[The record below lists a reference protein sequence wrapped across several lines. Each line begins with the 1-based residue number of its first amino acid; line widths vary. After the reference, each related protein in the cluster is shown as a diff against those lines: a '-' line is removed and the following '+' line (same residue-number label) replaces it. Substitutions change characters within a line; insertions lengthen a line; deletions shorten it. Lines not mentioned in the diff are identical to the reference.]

1 MVDPHH
7 CMGSS
12 YAFDLMHEL
21 KLEHLNLQI
30 QRLQRQSFLDETTFC
45 LRRLALKYITHR
57 LLDKLLLL
65 LHDEYISAMK
75 TVLRR
80 MQSHSLSECLPKLSF
95 YLPLLSINKIIS

>member
-1 MVDPHH
+1 
-7 CMGSS
+7 MGSF

-30 QRLQRQSFLDETTFC
+30 QHLQLQSFLDATTFC
-45 LRRLALKYITHR
+45 LRRLALKYIIHR
-57 LLDKLLLL
+57 LLDKLLQL
-65 LHDEYISAMK
+65 LHDEYTSVMK
-75 TVLRR
+75 IVLRQ